1 MESLHSIL
9 WLESVPMAYIV
20 MTIIIIEIG
29 GVVGTIAQMR
39 KKPGLLYWYLNPVGL
54 AFVLVPM
61 ILLSKSEIG
70 CRVLV
75 GIMFSFIIVYFAICF
90 SSKLREMVLSLVK
103 KYSL

>member
-1 MESLHSIL
+1 
-9 WLESVPMAYIV
+9 MAYIV

-39 KKPGLLYWYLNPVGL
+39 KKSWLFYWYLNPVGL
-54 AFVLVPM
+54 ALMLGPM

-75 GIMFSFIIVYFAICF
+75 GIMFTFIIVYFAICF
-90 SSKLREMVLSLVK
+90 SPKLREMVLSLVK